1 MAGVTKVLTTC
12 TSLVDLSLSFSYR
25 EYGPGLLPVLSE
37 LPLQRLCIDAEHLF
51 RSRAL
56 MTPVSIILP
65 DFTHPVFQSSP
76 AAITTSSPPLVLEL
90 PTPHLPLPAETMCS
104 ITTLLIL
111 SSASVF
117 GAAVLG
123 TKNTTISTRHDG
135 GFGATCSGFALSG
148 DSSSN
153 YILRASCPNNDGTVI
168 YSSLYLNS
176 CVANE

>member
-1 MAGVTKVLTTC
+1 M
-12 TSLVDLSLSFSYR
+12 R
-25 EYGPGLLPVLSE
+25 
-37 LPLQRLCIDAEHLF
+37 
-51 RSRAL
+51 
-56 MTPVSIILP
+56 
-65 DFTHPVFQSSP
+65 
-76 AAITTSSPPLVLEL
+76 
-90 PTPHLPLPAETMCS
+90 S

-123 TKNTTISTRHDG
+123 TQNTTISTRHDG

-168 YSSLYLNS
+168 FSSLYLNG
-176 CVANE
+176 CVANDNGVLACQKNGGYGSTCETLGFEFFGSTDVQLHANCKNSHGGISNDLLDLNKCIGNHNGQIDCIVRLRFIFAGNGR